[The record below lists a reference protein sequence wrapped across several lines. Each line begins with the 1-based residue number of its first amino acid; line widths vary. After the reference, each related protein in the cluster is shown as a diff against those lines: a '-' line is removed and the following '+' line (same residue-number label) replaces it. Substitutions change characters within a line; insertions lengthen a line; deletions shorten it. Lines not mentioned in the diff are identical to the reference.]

1 MPSIPQSLLWISLV
15 VLWLFVLVPML
26 ISKRDAVR
34 RTSDVALATRVLNG
48 GSASRLLRRKGPAAG
63 HRTDPDWKP
72 QESDLDDLDGTD
84 QDEHSEEDDA
94 DERPTHPVVM
104 QFEVPE
110 QTEPDYLDV
119 DVIEDSG
126 ALPAGA
132 SEAKTEPV
140 LEADETE
147 TETEPVAREAE
158 REHPDRFGDEYE
170 YIEDSS
176 GLEPDEDDDDALD
189 DGTAPPVA
197 PAASRRRRFDEK
209 TAAAVSARKYTF
221 RKRVLMVMAV
231 VLVGSATAAFEVTP
245 TAWWVCSIAT
255 GRHGALPGVPAPANP
270 DRGEGASSPDAPD
283 GTGTAWRGER
293 RGPRIRRGPLT
304 AAAPGRG
311 GPRDRRRGPDL
322 RASRLRHPGARLR
335 LAPRPAAGRRRVA
348 ATGGA
353 GAVGFVELVACYR
366 SGAMAQLVA
375 RLVRIEKVRGS
386 NPLSS
391 TGKVQL
397 RSICQGC
404 VGNNVTIDVTSG
416 VMASIHAQKNRA
428 GNT

>member
-231 VLVGSATAAFEVTP
+231 VLIGSATAAFEVTP

-255 GRHGALPGVPAPANP
+255 GVTVLYLAYL
-270 DRGEGASSPDAPD
+270 
-283 GTGTAWRGER
+283 R
-293 RGPRIRRGPLT
+293 RQTRIEEKV
-304 AAAPGRG
+304 
-311 GPRDRRRGPDL
+311 RRRRMHRMA
-322 RASRLRHPGARLR
+322 RARLGVENAADREYDVVPSRLRRPGAVVLEIDDEDPIFEHLDYDIPVR
-335 LAPRPAAGRRRVA
+335 AYGWPRDLPR
-348 ATGGA
+348 
-353 GAVGFVELVACYR
+353 AVGA
-366 SGAMAQLVA
+366 
-375 RLVRIEKVRGS
+375 
-386 NPLSS
+386 
-391 TGKVQL
+391 
-397 RSICQGC
+397 
-404 VGNNVTIDVTSG
+404 
-416 VMASIHAQKNRA
+416 
-428 GNT
+428 